1 MLLWLD
7 VENRG
12 REYLMSVPKIIGG
25 NVQFFSVG
33 LQCHAIPRM
42 HTYLFESHKQWMFY
56 KQKML
61 LKCRLV

>member
-1 MLLWLD
+1 MFLWLD

-12 REYLMSVPKIIGG
+12 REYLMSAVPKIIGG

-33 LQCHAIPRM
+33 LECHAIPRM
-42 HTYLFESHKQWMFY
+42 HTYESHKQWMFY